1 MQRLGCPGYVGD
13 ACGACGDGYALAGS
27 LCQRTLESFQ
37 AQAALAGKPAEL
49 PPAPAPGPATSL
61 GPKVPMASK
70 ICKCTFCLMLLLSQQ
85 ALACW
90 ACSSPKM
97 QRLPECSREGSLR

>member
-49 PPAPAPGPATSL
+49 PPAPAPGTSL
-61 GPKVPMASK
+61 GPKVPMASSNLQ
-70 ICKCTFCLMLLLSQQ
+70 CTFCLMLLLSQQ
-85 ALACW
+85 ALA
-90 ACSSPKM
+90 
-97 QRLPECSREGSLR
+97 

>member
-1 MQRLGCPGYVGD
+1 MGD

-27 LCQRTLESFQ
+27 LCQRTMESFQ

-61 GPKVPMASK
+61 GPKVPVASSNLQMH
-70 ICKCTFCLMLLLSQQ
+70 TLPHAAASLHF
-85 ALACW
+85 LA
-90 ACSSPKM
+90 
-97 QRLPECSREGSLR
+97 